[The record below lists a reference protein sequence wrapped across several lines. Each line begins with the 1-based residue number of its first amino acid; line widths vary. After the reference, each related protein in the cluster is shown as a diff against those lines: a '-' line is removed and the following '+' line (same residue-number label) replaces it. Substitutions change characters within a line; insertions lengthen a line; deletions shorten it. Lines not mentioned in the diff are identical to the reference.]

1 MTASN
6 PDDDVLAAALIQ
18 IAGHAQRITDLDTRE
33 ASHHADAERQAGR
46 LSDRAEATS
55 ARLDTI
61 TTILGHHASIINAID
76 GIDSQVT
83 TIAQQLADL
92 AASSAAGKDTYEP
105 APQPRWWRLNEQ
117 ELTAAV
123 DRLAAWV
130 EQVYRPGYG
139 HLAAALPPC
148 WARHPLCLYTL
159 DWLSELW
166 SALYLN
172 PQRTATTLAAQAEWQ
187 TRLLPAAADQMAREA
202 TGCQHASGQIPRRP
216 PPAWPGHPAP
226 RN

>member
-18 IAGHAQRITDLDTRE
+18 IASHAQRITDLDTRE
-33 ASHHADAERQAGR
+33 ASHHAGTERTAGR

-55 ARLDTI
+55 ARL
-61 TTILGHHASIINAID
+61 
-76 GIDSQVT
+76 
-83 TIAQQLADL
+83 
-92 AASSAAGKDTYEP
+92 
-105 APQPRWWRLNEQ
+105 
-117 ELTAAV
+117 
-123 DRLAAWV
+123 AAWA

-139 HLAAALPPC
+139 RLAAALPPC

-202 TGCQHASGQIPRRP
+202 AGCQHASSQTPRRP
-216 PPAWPGHPAP
+216 PPTWPGHPAP